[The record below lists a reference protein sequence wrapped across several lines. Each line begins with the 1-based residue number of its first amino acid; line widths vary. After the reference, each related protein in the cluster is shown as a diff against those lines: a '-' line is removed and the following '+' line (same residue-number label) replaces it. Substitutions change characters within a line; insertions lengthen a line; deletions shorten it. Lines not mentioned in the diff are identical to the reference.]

1 MPKYD
6 QASSTKQVQRAWVEP
21 SSTFRHQE
29 EAPGWQDG
37 SHLALQAMVRNLGF
51 TPRAEGRHWMGFQ
64 QGPDDLI
71 YILKRSLWLAVWK
84 TD

>member
-6 QASSTKQVQRAWVEP
+6 RASSTKQVQRAWVEP

-29 EAPGWQDG
+29 EAPGRQDG

-64 QGPDDLI
+64 QVTDDLI
-71 YILKRSLWLAVWK
+71 YILKRSLWLALWK
-84 TD
+84 TA

>member
-6 QASSTKQVQRAWVEP
+6 RASSTKQVQRAWVEP

-29 EAPGWQDG
+29 EAPGRQDG

-64 QGPDDLI
+64 QGTDDLI
-71 YILKRSLWLAVWK
+71 YILKRS
-84 TD
+84 